1 MFGGQLLLLDRII
14 STHALCI
21 GNMGHSNNHL
31 IMDMIST
38 HTLRTEGGKHGIH
51 ADANH
56 HPISIHAPLSGSDQ
70 GFAVLPAGPI
80 MVQPARLSG
89 AKARPMRESGLFHQR
104 FGDLFPK
111 ERDLREF
118 PLVVVQVV
126 LGQDAAGVVI
136 RHGPDSHALE
146 KPVDAG
152 QDLLALPR
160 VLAGTQGDA
169 DPPLAHGK
177 RRVRLVRR
185 AVRRA
190 AVDERLELAGDPAPI
205 VRGRDGDQV
214 RLFHLFQNQLYV
226 VVLHAFRR
234 LIAAPAPL
242 AEGIMQIAQAERLR
256 FHPFFLK
263 CVPDQFQQPGR
274 VPVVLGAR
282 IEQQSLQF
290 DISSIQSS
298 SPFPRAA
305 PAGGKSFP

>member
-1 MFGGQLLLLDRII
+1 MRWKNRSMRARI
-14 STHALCI
+14 SLHSRGSSRALRA
-21 GNMGHSNNHL
+21 ML
-31 IMDMIST
+31 IPACPW
-38 HTLRTEGGKHGIH
+38 K
-51 ADANH
+51 
-56 HPISIHAPLSGSDQ
+56 AP
-70 GFAVLPAGPI
+70 
-80 MVQPARLSG
+80 R
-89 AKARPMRESGLFHQR
+89 
-104 FGDLFPK
+104 
-111 ERDLREF
+111 
-118 PLVVVQVV
+118 
-126 LGQDAAGVVI
+126 AAG
-136 RHGPDSHALE
+136 A
-146 KPVDAG
+146 
-152 QDLLALPR
+152 Q
-160 VLAGTQGDA
+160 
-169 DPPLAHGK
+169 
-177 RRVRLVRR
+177 

-226 VVLHAFRR
+226 VVLHAFCR
-234 LIAAPAPL
+234 LITASAPL
-242 AEGIMQIAQAERLR
+242 AEGIMQVAQAERLR